1 MIIRLSNIQPGYC
14 EVYYYKNSDKKENRP
29 IFEGYISLQDLNIGA
44 DFEND
49 EIKTVKRW
57 FAFPDNEKIP
67 TNSVGYPTRQ
77 LAIRALNELYMD
89 CDEWEN

>member
-14 EVYYYKNSDKKENRP
+14 EVYYYKNSDKAENCP
-29 IFEGYISLQDLNIGA
+29 IFEGCVSLRDLNIA
-44 DFEND
+44 VDFEKD

-57 FAFPDNEKIP
+57 FAFTDYGKIP

-77 LAIRALNELYMD
+77 LAIRALTELYID

>member
-14 EVYYYKNSDKKENRP
+14 EVYYYKNSDKAENRP
-29 IFEGYISLQDLNIGA
+29 IYEGFISLRDLDIA
-44 DFEND
+44 VDFEKD

-57 FAFPDNEKIP
+57 FAFTDYGNFS

-77 LAIRALNELYMD
+77 LAIRALTELYMD

>member
-1 MIIRLSNIQPGYC
+1 MIIRLANIQPGYC
-14 EVYYYKNSDKKENRP
+14 EVYYYKNSDKEENRP
-29 IFEGYISLQDLNIGA
+29 IYEGFVSLRDLDIA
-44 DFEND
+44 VDFEKD

-57 FAFPDNEKIP
+57 FAFTDRGTFS

-77 LAIRALNELYMD
+77 LAIRALTELYMN

>member
-14 EVYYYKNSDKKENRP
+14 EVYYYKNSDKNEGCP
-29 IFEGYISLQDLNIGA
+29 IFEGCIGLRDFTVGA

-57 FAFPDNEKIP
+57 FAFTDNGRCS

-77 LAIRALNELYMD
+77 LAIRALTEVYMNHD
-89 CDEWEN
+89 GWEN

>member
-14 EVYYYKNSDKKENRP
+14 EVYYYKNSDKDESCP
-29 IFEGYISLQDLNIGA
+29 IFEGYISLRDFTVGA

-57 FAFPDNEKIP
+57 FAFTDNGRCSI
-67 TNSVGYPTRQ
+67 NSVGYPTRQ
-77 LAIRALNELYMD
+77 LAIRALTELYMN

>member
-14 EVYYYKNSDKKENRP
+14 EVYYYKNSDKAENCP
-29 IFEGYISLQDLNIGA
+29 IFEGCVSLQDLTIGA
-44 DFEND
+44 DFEKD

-57 FAFPDNEKIP
+57 FAFTDNGRNT

-77 LAIRALNELYMD
+77 LAIRALNEYYMMF
-89 CDEWEN
+89 DEWEN

>member
-1 MIIRLSNIQPGYC
+1 MLYRIMFTTIMLST
-14 EVYYYKNSDKKENRP
+14 
-29 IFEGYISLQDLNIGA
+29 FEGCISLQDLTIGA

-57 FAFPDNEKIP
+57 FAFTDNGRNSI
-67 TNSVGYPTRQ
+67 NSVGYPTRQ
-77 LAIRALNELYMD
+77 LAIRALTELYMD

>member
-14 EVYYYKNSDKKENRP
+14 EVYYYKNSDKEENRP
-29 IFEGYISLQDLNIGA
+29 IYEGFVSLRDLDIA
-44 DFEND
+44 VDFEKD

-57 FAFPDNEKIP
+57 FAFADYGKFS

-77 LAIRALNELYMD
+77 LAIRALNEYYMMF
-89 CDEWEN
+89 DEWEN

>member
-14 EVYYYKNSDKKENRP
+14 EVYYYKNSDKDESCP
-29 IFEGYISLQDLNIGA
+29 IFEGCISLQDLNIGA
-44 DFEND
+44 DFEKD

-57 FAFPDNEKIP
+57 FAFTDNGRNS

-77 LAIRALNELYMD
+77 LAIRALNEYYMMF
-89 CDEWEN
+89 DEWED

>member
-14 EVYYYKNSDKKENRP
+14 EVYYYKNSDKEENRP
-29 IFEGYISLQDLNIGA
+29 IYEGFVSLRDLDIAVNFEK
-44 DFEND
+44 D

-57 FAFPDNEKIP
+57 FSFTDYGKIP

-77 LAIRALNELYMD
+77 LAIRALTELYMD

>member
-14 EVYYYKNSDKKENRP
+14 EVYYYKNSDKDENCP
-29 IFEGYISLQDLNIGA
+29 IFEGFASLRDLDIA
-44 DFEND
+44 VDFEKD

-57 FAFPDNEKIP
+57 FAFTDNGRNSI
-67 TNSVGYPTRQ
+67 NSVGYPTRQ
-77 LAIRALNELYMD
+77 LAIRALNELYAN

>member
-14 EVYYYKNSDKKENRP
+14 EVYYYKNSDKDESCP
-29 IFEGYISLQDLNIGA
+29 IFEGCISLRDFTVGA

-57 FAFPDNEKIP
+57 FAFTDNGKCSI
-67 TNSVGYPTRQ
+67 NSVGYPTRQ
-77 LAIRALNELYMD
+77 LAIRALTELYMN
-89 CDEWEN
+89 CDGWEN